1 MGFIGQRAGE
11 EELHAKDHEK
21 HLRYLPTSRV
31 SSKLPQ
37 HKDEFSSYF
46 LKLQFFILEIMHHV
60 NYHCGLTV
68 SIEDV
73 SLTWPSILQNAGFQI
88 GDRPISK
95 KFT

>member
-1 MGFIGQRAGE
+1 MPKIMKSIYV
-11 EELHAKDHEK
+11 L
-21 HLRYLPTSRV
+21 YLPTSRV